1 VSEKGEKVNE
11 VEELRRELGLE
22 RKDLDLGDYMVLMG
36 KILSFKAWGNPSAH
50 SVTKEVREAL
60 EEVRKNPTGEVEEI
74 IKVMVS
80 QDTPFYRADLSK
92 LYREALEGLLRTFA
106 EKMRNMSPRESR
118 KLMNLVLEGI
128 YNNAVF
134 YSPTI
139 GAKINNIMK
148 GGGKKDE

>member
-1 VSEKGEKVNE
+1 MSEKENE

-36 KILSFKAWGNPSAH
+36 KILSFKAWGYPSAH

-60 EEVRKNPTGEVEEI
+60 EEVRKNPTGDVEEI

-80 QDTPFYRADLSK
+80 QETPFYKPDLSK
-92 LYREALEGLLRTFA
+92 LYREALEGLLRAFA
-106 EKMRNMSPRESR
+106 EKVKNMSPRESR
-118 KLMNLVLEGI
+118 KLMNLLLEGI

>member
-1 VSEKGEKVNE
+1 MSEKGEKVNE

-60 EEVRKNPTGEVEEI
+60 EEVRKNPTGDVEEI

-92 LYREALEGLLRTFA
+92 LYREALEGLLRAFA

>member
-1 VSEKGEKVNE
+1 MSEKGEKVNE

-60 EEVRKNPTGEVEEI
+60 EEVRKNPTGDVEEI

-92 LYREALEGLLRTFA
+92 LYRDALEGLLRTFA

-139 GAKINNIMK
+139 GAKIIDIMR
-148 GGGKKDE
+148 GGGEKDE

>member
-1 VSEKGEKVNE
+1 MSEKEKE
-11 VEELRRELGLE
+11 VEDLRRELGLE

-60 EEVRKNPTGEVEEI
+60 EEVRKNPTGDVEEI

-92 LYREALEGLLRTFA
+92 LYRDALEGLLRTFA

-139 GAKINNIMK
+139 GAKIIDIMR
-148 GGGKKDE
+148 GGGEKDE